1 MTNELMKE
9 IEVKIAR
16 RFLEIYN
23 KKMGCHF
30 TIDHVGESPDI
41 GCIDEKTG
49 ERLDL
54 EIAVYENLGGD
65 IKKEFE
71 RIRGERE
78 SLGLSMGMRGNIDN
92 ILENLK
98 TLLDKKLLA
107 SYGNTP
113 TALVIG
119 RITTIWSPNDWR
131 VFAAQFVKVLFQGR
145 EENFQKGVWIFWD
158 KSETENGEL
167 LNLLDMR

>member
-54 EIAVYENLGGD
+54 EIAVHENLGGD

-78 SLGLSMGMRGNIDN
+78 SLGFSMGMRGNIDN
-92 ILENLK
+92 ILENMK
-98 TLLDKKLLA
+98 ALLEKKLLA
-107 SYGNTP
+107 FYSNTP

-119 RITTIWSPNDWR
+119 RTNH
-131 VFAAQFVKVLFQGR
+131 
-145 EENFQKGVWIFWD
+145 
-158 KSETENGEL
+158 
-167 LNLLDMR
+167 NLVS